1 MTIRLDDKVVIVT
14 GAGGGLGRAHALLF
28 ARHGARVVVNDLG
41 GSTHGEGASA
51 SAADRV
57 VAQIREEGGTAV
69 ANHDSVTDGQRIVE
83 QALDSFGR
91 VDVVINNAGILRDKT
106 FHKMEDSDWEL
117 VYQVHLEGAYKVTRA
132 AWPHLREQNWGRVI
146 FTAST
151 SGIYGNFGQA
161 NYGAAKLGLYGLT
174 RTLAIEG
181 RKNGILVNAIAPTG
195 GTRMTEGLIPPQ
207 VFEQLKPEL
216 VSPLVVYLGS
226 DDCQDSGGL
235 YEVGGGWV
243 GKVRWERSLGV
254 GFDPR
259 EGFSPDDIAANWQ
272 QIGNFDNAVH
282 PQDSL
287 QALQQMMANL
297 QKYPQG

>member
-1 MTIRLDDKVVIVT
+1 
-14 GAGGGLGRAHALLF
+14 
-28 ARHGARVVVNDLG
+28 
-41 GSTHGEGASA
+41 
-51 SAADRV
+51 
-57 VAQIREEGGTAV
+57 
-69 ANHDSVTDGQRIVE
+69 
-83 QALDSFGR
+83 
-91 VDVVINNAGILRDKT
+91 
-106 FHKMEDSDWEL
+106 
-117 VYQVHLEGAYKVTRA
+117 
-132 AWPHLREQNWGRVI
+132 
-146 FTAST
+146 
-151 SGIYGNFGQA
+151 
-161 NYGAAKLGLYGLT
+161 
-174 RTLAIEG
+174 
-181 RKNGILVNAIAPTG
+181 
-195 GTRMTEGLIPPQ
+195 MTEGLIPPQ